1 MRPFADG
8 PLVRAIQVQVAGH
21 GCALAVRPEVRVE
34 LLYGGSPLWQN
45 CSGHGH
51 LVVSFLCILAR
62 MLVYNG
68 SNALLIL
75 GFSYHSAAGE
85 KQLPKNVEAEPP
97 ITP

>member
-1 MRPFADG
+1 MRPFTDG
-8 PLVRAIQVQVAGH
+8 PLVHAVRAQVAGH

-45 CSGHGH
+45 RSGHGH
-51 LVVSFLCILAR
+51 SVVSFFCILAT

-68 SNALLIL
+68 SNALLIP
-75 GFSYHSAAGE
+75 GFLYHSAAGE
-85 KQLPKNVEAEPP
+85 KQLPENVEAEPP